1 MGRATGFE
9 DVPSRYDGVA
19 LEEQVLALW
28 REHDVFNEAQR
39 LSEGRPLYC
48 WNEGPPTA
56 NGRPGIHHVL
66 ARTFKDVFP
75 RFKHMQGYH
84 CPRKAG
90 WDTHGLPVEHEI
102 EKELGIFDKAEIERR
117 VGVAEFTRRCRES
130 VMRYIGDWE
139 KMTERM
145 GFWVNMRDA
154 YYTLDNA
161 FIESVWWLLRQIWD
175 KGLIYQGYKVVPYD
189 PRIGATL
196 SSHEVALGY
205 KEVEDPSI
213 HVRFPVE
220 GEERT
225 SFLVWTT
232 TPWTLPSNLALAV
245 HPEVDYVYARVKGDG
260 EEGETLIL
268 AEALAGSAL
277 RDDGYTVE
285 KRVKGADLEGMRY
298 VRLFDHLPAEGPIC
312 RVWAAD
318 FVTVEDGTGIVHCA
332 PAYGEDDIRLCQAK
346 GLPVVHGVGLDGCFV
361 PEVEPVA
368 GKFFKDADPI
378 LIALLEER
386 GLMYRSERYRHNYP
400 HGWRTGDPLIYY
412 AKHAWYIETS
422 RFRDRMVALNRT
434 IHWVPETI
442 RDGRFGN
449 WLANNVDWALSRERF
464 WGTPLPVW
472 TDGEGGF
479 MCIGSVAELE
489 SLCGRSLRNVDLHR
503 PAVDE
508 ITFTHPDTGRT
519 WRRVPEVIDC
529 WFDSG
534 AMSYAQFHYPFE
546 NRERFEN
553 RFPADY
559 ICEAIDQTRGWFY
572 SLHAIAALVSDSV
585 AYRNCVCLAHIVDK
599 DGRKMSKSQ
608 GNIVDPYDVF
618 DHVGADPLRWY
629 LACRIAPEVQ
639 KRISVDFVR
648 DVASGFINTW
658 WNTYAFFV
666 MYAKL
671 DKVDL
676 GRGACGGTRER
687 QVRES
692 DANLDA
698 VGPGRDVRGVARERQ
713 VRESGANLDAVDPGR
728 DVPLAERPEID
739 RWALA
744 LLHRTVVEVTEALE
758 GYDVL
763 AAGKAIESFVDQLS
777 NWYVRR
783 NRRRFWKAAAGRDK
797 QAAYLTLYECL
808 HTANRLMAPIMPFIS
823 EAVHQ
828 NLVRGVDATACLSVH
843 MSAWPKPDPEARDDA
858 LLAEIDAVQRVV
870 GLGRAARNRSGV
882 RVRQPL
888 SRLLVRTPGETEAAV
903 LARFDAQILEELNVK
918 ALEMLAPDAELVGYR
933 IKPNLPRLG
942 KRYGKRIPAIRAAL
956 ANADAG
962 AIAAAV
968 AAGRTFAVEIA
979 LSGGGSSGE
988 AAGGGAGSSGEAAG
1002 GETVS
1007 GAGSSAE
1014 AAVGEAVSGAGLPA
1028 EAAGSE
1034 ALTFEPE
1041 DVLVETTSAEG
1052 YACAEEGGW
1061 LVGLDTTL
1069 TDALEREGLARELVR
1084 TVQEARKQAGL
1095 EVSDR
1100 ITLRIDGSAGVAAAL
1115 DAHRGYVMEETLA
1128 TGWGGADWPPAYSV
1142 EHALG
1147 AERWTIG
1154 LARVEGR

>member
-19 LEEQVLALW
+19 LEEKVLALW

-39 LSEGRPLYC
+39 CSEGRPLYC

-245 HPEVDYVYARVKGDG
+245 HPEVDYVYARVNG
-260 EEGETLIL
+260 EGEGETLIL

-312 RVWAAD
+312 QVWAAD

-434 IHWVPETI
+434 INWVPETI
-442 RDGRFGN
+442 REGRFGN

-489 SLCGRSLRNVDLHR
+489 SLCGRSLRDVDLHR

-508 ITFTHPDTGRT
+508 ITFTHPDNGRT

-546 NRERFEN
+546 NRERFES

-676 GRGACGGTRER
+676 GRA
-687 QVRES
+687 VRT
-692 DANLDA
+692 AR
-698 VGPGRDVRGVARERQ
+698 PGVARERQ
-713 VRESGANLDAVDPGR
+713 VRESGANLDAVGPGR

-744 LLHRTVVEVTEALE
+744 LLHRTVVEVTGALE

-763 AAGKAIESFVDQLS
+763 AAGRAIESFVDQLS

-828 NLVRGVDATACLSVH
+828 NLVRGVDEAACLSVH
-843 MSAWPKPDPEARDDA
+843 MSDWPVPDPEARDDA

-870 GLGRAARNRSGV
+870 GLGRAARNRSGL

-888 SRLLVRTPGETEAAV
+888 SRLLVRTPGKTEAAV

-962 AIAAAV
+962 AVAAV
-968 AAGRTFAVEIA
+968 AAGRTFTVDVA
-979 LSGGGSSGE
+979 LPGGGRSGGAGEVVSGTGSSTEAAGGEILRGGRPSGDAAGSEIVSGGESSGE
-988 AAGGGAGSSGEAAG
+988 AAGSEA
-1002 GETVS
+1002 VS
-1007 GAGSSAE
+1007 GAGSS
-1014 AAVGEAVSGAGLPA
+1014 SAGV
-1028 EAAGSE
+1028 AGSE

-1061 LVGLDTTL
+1061 LVGLDTVL
-1069 TDALEREGLARELVR
+1069 TEALEREGLARELVR

-1100 ITLRIDGSAGVAAAL
+1100 ITLRIDGSAEVAAAL
-1115 DAHRGYVMEETLA
+1115 DAHRDYVMEETLA
-1128 TGWGGADWPPAYSV
+1128 TGWGGADWAPGYSV
-1142 EHALG
+1142 EHTLG

-1154 LARVEGR
+1154 LARVKGR